1 MKIKISDVPGKINK
15 YVGIAASITIGIA
28 ITLTAA
34 VHIKVCLKELK
45 VNKKP
50 KVKKVFI
57 VKDSCDDEKYYGS
70 CNSEDTCSE
79 NTCSVESDSCRKKNK
94 K

>member
-34 VHIKVCLKELK
+34 VYIKACLKELK

-50 KVKKVFI
+50 KIKKVVI
-57 VKDSCDDEKYYGS
+57 VKDSCDDEKYYCG
-70 CNSEDTCSE
+70 CDLE
-79 NTCSVESDSCRKKNK
+79 NTCSVEPDSCRKKNK

>member
-34 VHIKVCLKELK
+34 VYIKACLKELK

-50 KVKKVFI
+50 KIKKVVI
-57 VKDSCDDEKYYGS
+57 VKDSCDDEKYYCG
-70 CNSEDTCSE
+70 CESE
-79 NTCSVESDSCRKKNK
+79 NTCSVEPDSHRKKNK

>member
-1 MKIKISDVPGKINK
+1 MKINISDVPGKINK

-34 VHIKVCLKELK
+34 VHIKACLKELK

-50 KVKKVFI
+50 KIKKVVVI
-57 VKDSCDDEKYYGS
+57 KESCDDEKYYGG
-70 CNSEDTCSE
+70 CESE
-79 NTCSVESDSCRKKNK
+79 NTCSVETDSHHKMTKNR
-94 K
+94 

>member
-34 VHIKVCLKELK
+34 VHIKACLKELK

-50 KVKKVFI
+50 KIKKVVI
-57 VKDSCDDEKYYGS
+57 VKDSCDDEKYYGG
-70 CNSEDTCSE
+70 CESE
-79 NTCSVESDSCRKKNK
+79 NTCSVEPDSHRKMTKNR
-94 K
+94 

>member
-1 MKIKISDVPGKINK
+1 MKIKISDVPEKINK

-34 VHIKVCLKELK
+34 VHIKACLKELK

-57 VKDSCDDEKYYGS
+57 VKDSCDEEKYYCG
-70 CNSEDTCSE
+70 CDLE
-79 NTCSVESDSCRKKNK
+79 NTCSVESDSFRKTNK